1 MRVSPNYSLGFNDAK
16 SNGKRHDLNREN
28 YMDGILQRYITFSAG
43 VGAEPHDSPELR
55 LQKTMLVASSSMVI
69 VAAALWGIMYFAFG
83 EILAGSIPFG
93 YAVFST
99 LSVFAFAHFRNYPLY
114 RFTQLLLILLLPFL
128 LQIALGGFINSSA
141 VVLWSFICPVGALA
155 FSGLRSALRWFL
167 PYAAIVVLSGFLQAY
182 ARPSNNLPP
191 NLIILFFVLNIT
203 TISVIL
209 VVILAFFISQKD
221 HAFAL
226 LALEQEKSENLL
238 LNILPK
244 EIAPILKNNP
254 GTIAEHYDGASIL
267 FADIVNF
274 TPWSV
279 ELPPKEMVEMLN
291 EIFSYFDSL
300 LDTYGVEK
308 IRTIG
313 DNYMAACGVP
323 TPRPDH
329 AQQLAR
335 MALDMSAYI
344 QSRPPRNGKRL
355 DFRIGINS
363 GPLIAGVIGKRK
375 FVYDLWGDPVNTA
388 SRMESSG
395 VPGKIQI
402 TRDTYELIKDEFD
415 CELRGKIV
423 VKGKGEMETWYLVSA
438 KNH

>member
-1 MRVSPNYSLGFNDAK
+1 
-16 SNGKRHDLNREN
+16 
-28 YMDGILQRYITFSAG
+28 MDGIVQWVIARAASVA
-43 VGAEPHDSPELR
+43 AEPRDTDELR
-55 LQKTMLVASSSMVI
+55 LQKTMLVTASAMFI
-69 VAAALWGIMYFAFG
+69 VAGAIWGLAYFALG
-83 EILAGSIPFG
+83 EYLAGSIPFG

-99 LSVFAFAHFRNYPLY
+99 LSVLAFARLRHYHLF

-128 LQIALGGFINSSA
+128 LQLTLGGFINSSA
-141 VVLWSFICPVGALA
+141 VILWSIICPVGALV
-155 FSGLRSALRWFL
+155 FGGPRSAVRWFL
-167 PYAAIVVLSGFLQAY
+167 AYVALVVLSGWLEANLR
-182 ARPSNNLPP
+182 ASNHLRPE
-191 NLIILFFVLNIT
+191 LIILFFVMNIAA
-203 TISVIL
+203 ISAIL
-209 VVILAFFISQKD
+209 FAILAFFISQKD
-221 HAFAL
+221 YAFKL

-244 EIAPILKNNP
+244 EIAPILKNHP

-267 FADIVNF
+267 CADIVNF

-300 LDTYGVEK
+300 LDQYGVGK

-313 DNYMAACGVP
+313 DNYMAASGVP

-329 AQQLAR
+329 AQALAR

-363 GPLIAGVIGKRK
+363 GPVIAGVIGKRK

-388 SRMESSG
+388 SRMESNG
-395 VPGKIQI
+395 APGKIQT
-402 TRDTYELIKDEFD
+402 TRDTYELIKEEFV
-415 CELRGKIV
+415 CAPRGRIAI
-423 VKGKGEMETWYLVSA
+423 KGKGEMETWYLTGI
-438 KNH
+438 KHT

>member
-1 MRVSPNYSLGFNDAK
+1 M
-16 SNGKRHDLNREN
+16 
-28 YMDGILQRYITFSAG
+28 
-43 VGAEPHDSPELR
+43 
-55 LQKTMLVASSSMVI
+55 
-69 VAAALWGIMYFAFG
+69 
-83 EILAGSIPFG
+83 
-93 YAVFST
+93 
-99 LSVFAFAHFRNYPLY
+99 
-114 RFTQLLLILLLPFL
+114 
-128 LQIALGGFINSSA
+128 
-141 VVLWSFICPVGALA
+141 VLWSVICPVGALA
-155 FSGLRSALRWFL
+155 FSGIRSALRWFL
-167 PYAAIVVLSGFLQAY
+167 VYVVLIVLSGFLQGYVRA
-182 ARPSNNLPP
+182 SNSLSF
-191 NLIILFFVLNIT
+191 NLIIFFFVMNIAA
-203 TISVIL
+203 ISAIL
-209 VVILAFFISQKD
+209 ISILAFFISQKD

-226 LALEQEKSENLL
+226 LAIEQEKSENLL

-300 LDTYGVEK
+300 LDKYDVEK

-313 DNYMAACGVP
+313 DNYMCAAGVP

-329 AQQLAR
+329 AQALAR
-335 MALDMSAYI
+335 MALDMCEYI

-395 VPGKIQI
+395 VPVKIQI
-402 TRDTYELIKDEFD
+402 TRDTYELIKDQFI
-415 CELRGKIV
+415 C
-423 VKGKGEMETWYLVSA
+423 
-438 KNH
+438 

>member
-1 MRVSPNYSLGFNDAK
+1 
-16 SNGKRHDLNREN
+16 
-28 YMDGILQRYITFSAG
+28 MDGVLQRFISFASS
-43 VGAEPHDSPELR
+43 VGADPHDSDDVR
-55 LQKTMLVASSSMVI
+55 LQKSILVAASSMI
-69 VAAALWGIMYFAFG
+69 IPAAALWGLLYFALG
-83 EILAGSIPFG
+83 EYVAGAIPFS

-99 LSVFAFAHFRNYPLY
+99 LSIIAFARWRNYSLF
-114 RFTQLLLILLLPFL
+114 RFTQLLLILILPFL

-141 VVLWSFICPVGALA
+141 VVLWSIICPIGALA
-155 FSGLRSALRWFL
+155 FSGVRSAARWFL
-167 PYAAIVVLSGFLQAY
+167 AYVVLVVVSGVLQAY
-182 ARPSNNLPP
+182 ARPSNNLSA
-191 NLIILFFVLNIT
+191 IWIVLFFVMNIVA
-203 TISVIL
+203 ISAIL
-209 VVILAFFISQKD
+209 IAILAFFISQRD
-221 HAFAL
+221 HAFKL
-226 LALEQEKSENLL
+226 LALEQIKSEGLL

-300 LDTYGVEK
+300 LDIYGVEK

-313 DNYMAACGVP
+313 DNYMCAAGVP
-323 TPRPDH
+323 VPRPDH
-329 AQQLAR
+329 AQTLAR
-335 MALDMSAYI
+335 MALDMRTYI

-363 GPLIAGVIGKRK
+363 GPVIAGVIGKRK

-395 VPGKIQI
+395 VAGKIQI
-402 TRDTYELIKDEFD
+402 TCETYQLLKDEFI
-415 CELRGKIV
+415 CEPRGNIV
-423 VKGKGEMETWYLVSA
+423 VKGKGEMETWYLVGA
-438 KNH
+438 KTGDGQKAIQANALQQVTL

>member
-1 MRVSPNYSLGFNDAK
+1 
-16 SNGKRHDLNREN
+16 
-28 YMDGILQRYITFSAG
+28 MDGVLQRFISFASS
-43 VGAEPHDSPELR
+43 VGADPHDSDDVR
-55 LQKTMLVASSSMVI
+55 LQKSILVAASSMI
-69 VAAALWGIMYFAFG
+69 IPAAALWGLLYFALG
-83 EILAGSIPFG
+83 EYVAGAIPFS

-99 LSVFAFAHFRNYPLY
+99 LSIIAFSRWRNYPLF
-114 RFTQLLLILLLPFL
+114 RFTQLLLILILPFL

-141 VVLWSFICPVGALA
+141 VVLWSIICPIGALA
-155 FSGLRSALRWFL
+155 FSGVRSAARWFL
-167 PYAAIVVLSGFLQAY
+167 AYVVLVVVSGVLQAY
-182 ARPSNNLPP
+182 ARPSNNLSL
-191 NLIILFFVLNIT
+191 NWIVLFFVMNIVA
-203 TISVIL
+203 ISAILIAIL
-209 VVILAFFISQKD
+209 VFFISQRD
-221 HAFAL
+221 HAFKL
-226 LALEQEKSENLL
+226 LALEQIKSEGLL

-300 LDTYGVEK
+300 LDVYGVEK

-313 DNYMAACGVP
+313 DNYMCAAGVP
-323 TPRPDH
+323 VPRPDH
-329 AQQLAR
+329 AQTLAR
-335 MALDMSAYI
+335 MALDMRAYI

-363 GPLIAGVIGKRK
+363 GPVIAGVIGKRK

-395 VPGKIQI
+395 VAGKIQI
-402 TRDTYELIKDEFD
+402 TCETYQLLKDEFI
-415 CELRGKIV
+415 CEPRGKIV
-423 VKGKGEMETWYLVSA
+423 VKGKGEMETWYLVGV
-438 KNH
+438 KNGDGPQAIQANALQQVTL

>member
-1 MRVSPNYSLGFNDAK
+1 
-16 SNGKRHDLNREN
+16 
-28 YMDGILQRYITFSAG
+28 MDGILSKFISFTAR
-43 VGAEPHDSPELR
+43 VGADPRDPPDLR
-55 LQKTMLVASSSMVI
+55 LQKQILVASSSMVI
-69 VAAALWGIMYFAFG
+69 VAAAIWGILYFAFG
-83 EILAGSIPFG
+83 EILAGAIPFG

-99 LSVFAFAHFRNYPLY
+99 MSVIAFARFRNYSLF
-114 RFTQLLLILLLPFL
+114 RFTQLLLILILPFL

-141 VVLWSFICPVGALA
+141 VILWSFICPIGALA
-155 FSGLRSALRWFL
+155 FSSRREAVRWFL
-167 PYAAIVVLSGFLQAY
+167 AYVALVVLSGFLERY
-182 ARPSNNLPP
+182 ARPNNLPP
-191 NLIILFFVLNIT
+191 QLIILFFVLNIAA
-203 TISVIL
+203 ISGIL
-209 VVILAFFISQKD
+209 IAILAFFISQKD
-221 HAFAL
+221 SAFAL
-226 LALEQEKSENLL
+226 LAIEQDKSENLL

-300 LDTYGVEK
+300 LDKYGVEK

-313 DNYMAACGVP
+313 DNYMAASGVP
-323 TPRPDH
+323 IPRADH
-329 AQQLAR
+329 ARALAR
-335 MALDMSAYI
+335 MALEMSDYI
-344 QSRPPRNGKRL
+344 HSRPPRNGKRL
-355 DFRIGINS
+355 DFRIGMNS

-402 TRDTYELIKDEFD
+402 TQQTYELIKDEFY
-415 CELRGKIV
+415 CAPRGKIE
-423 VKGKGEMETWYLVSA
+423 VKGKGEMETWYLLGE
-438 KNH
+438 KKPED

>member
-1 MRVSPNYSLGFNDAK
+1 
-16 SNGKRHDLNREN
+16 
-28 YMDGILQRYITFSAG
+28 
-43 VGAEPHDSPELR
+43 
-55 LQKTMLVASSSMVI
+55 VI
-69 VAAALWGIMYFAFG
+69 
-83 EILAGSIPFG
+83 
-93 YAVFST
+93 
-99 LSVFAFAHFRNYPLY
+99 
-114 RFTQLLLILLLPFL
+114 
-128 LQIALGGFINSSA
+128 
-141 VVLWSFICPVGALA
+141 LWSIICPVGALV

-167 PYAAIVVLSGFLQAY
+167 PYAALVVLSGFLQTF
-182 ARPSNNLPP
+182 ARSSNNLPP
-191 NLIILFFVLNIT
+191 NVIILFFVLNIT
-203 TISVIL
+203 TISGIL
-209 VVILAFFISQKD
+209 IAILAFFISQKD

-279 ELPPKEMVEMLN
+279 ELSPKEMVEMLN

-313 DNYMAACGVP
+313 DNYMAASGVP
-323 TPRPDH
+323 IPRPDH
-329 AQQLAR
+329 ARQLAR

-344 QSRPPRNGKRL
+344 HSRPPRNGKRL

-375 FVYDLWGDPVNTA
+375 FVYDLWGDPVNIA
-388 SRMESSG
+388 SRMESTG

-402 TRDTYELIKDEFD
+402 TRDTYELLKSEFV
-415 CELRGKIV
+415 CEPRGKIA
-423 VKGKGEMETWYLVSA
+423 VKGKGEMETWYLVGMKTRETLSSET
-438 KNH
+438 

>member
-1 MRVSPNYSLGFNDAK
+1 MHGISESLMTLT
-16 SNGKRHDLNREN
+16 SH
-28 YMDGILQRYITFSAG
+28 
-43 VGAEPHDSPELR
+43 VGADPQDNPNLR
-55 LQKTMLVASSSMVI
+55 LQKSILVAATTMFL
-69 VAAALWGIMYFAFG
+69 AAGAIWGIMYFALG
-83 EILAGSIPFG
+83 EWIAGSIPFS
-93 YAVFST
+93 YVVFS
-99 LSVFAFAHFRNYPLY
+99 LISLFAFAQSRNYSLF
-114 RFTQLLLILLLPFL
+114 RFTQLLLILLLPFF

-141 VVLWSFICPVGALA
+141 VVLWSIICPIGALA

-167 PYAAIVVLSGFLQAY
+167 AYVALVVLSGFLQAY
-182 ARPSNNLPP
+182 APPSNNLPP

-203 TISVIL
+203 TISAIL
-209 VVILAFFISQKD
+209 IAILAFFITQKD
-221 HAFAL
+221 YAFQL
-226 LALEQEKSENLL
+226 LAIEQDKSESLL

-279 ELPPKEMVEMLN
+279 ELPAKEMVEMLN

-313 DNYMAACGVP
+313 DNYMAASGVP
-323 TPRPDH
+323 MPRPDH

-402 TRDTYELIKDEFD
+402 TRDTYELIKEEFI
-415 CELRGKIV
+415 CERRGKIV
-423 VKGKGEMETWYLVSA
+423 VKGKGEMETWYLVGA
-438 KNH
+438 KDGENSKKASEWLW

>member
-1 MRVSPNYSLGFNDAK
+1 MQD
-16 SNGKRHDLNREN
+16 
-28 YMDGILQRYITFSAG
+28 ILQRYIRFAG
-43 VGAEPHDSPELR
+43 TVGADPQDSPELR
-55 LQKTMLVASSSMVI
+55 LQKTMLVAASPMFIGAPV
-69 VAAALWGIMYFAFG
+69 VWGMIYFAFG
-83 EILAGSIPFG
+83 EILAGAIPIG
-93 YAVFST
+93 YAVFSM
-99 LSVFAFAHFRNYPLY
+99 LSLFAFARFHNYAFY
-114 RFTQLLLILLLPFL
+114 RSTQLVLILFLPFL
-128 LQIALGGFINSSA
+128 VQFALGGFINSSA
-141 VVLWSFICPVGALA
+141 IILWALICPIGALA

-167 PYAAIVVLSGFLQAY
+167 AYAALVILSGFLEAF
-182 ARPSNNLPP
+182 ARPANNLPP
-191 NLIILFFVLNIT
+191 NFIILFFVLNIT
-203 TISVIL
+203 AISAIL
-209 VVILAFFISQKD
+209 IAILAFFINQKD
-221 HAFAL
+221 HAFRL

-244 EIAPILKNNP
+244 EIAPILKTNP
-254 GTIAEHYDGASIL
+254 GTIAEHYDGASVL

-300 LDTYGVEK
+300 LDEYGVEK

-313 DNYMAACGVP
+313 DNYMAASGVP

-402 TRDTYELIKDEFD
+402 TRATYDLIKADFI
-415 CELRGKIV
+415 CEPRGTIP
-423 VKGKGEMETWYLVSA
+423 VKGKGEMETWYLVGA
-438 KNH
+438 KNGPTYPVVRKPP

>member
-1 MRVSPNYSLGFNDAK
+1 MNELLA
-16 SNGKRHDLNREN
+16 
-28 YMDGILQRYITFSAG
+28 RYIALAQR
-43 VGAEPHDSPELR
+43 VGADPNDSAELR
-55 LQKTMLVASSSMVI
+55 LQKTLLVAASSMF
-69 VAAALWGIMYFAFG
+69 VAAGLVWGLFYFALG
-83 EILAGSIPFG
+83 EIAGAIPFG

-99 LSVFAFAHFRNYPLY
+99 LSLFVFARTRNFSLY

-128 LQIALGGFINSSA
+128 LQLALGGFVNSSA
-141 VVLWSFICPVGALA
+141 VILWSIVCPIGALA
-155 FSGLRSALRWFL
+155 FSGLSSARRWFL
-167 PYAAIVVLSGFLQAY
+167 AYVALVVLSGFLQPY
-182 ARPSNNLPP
+182 ARVSNNLSPAV
-191 NLIILFFVLNIT
+191 ITLFFVLNIAA
-203 TISVIL
+203 ISAVL
-209 VVILAFFISQKD
+209 LTILAFFVSQKD
-221 HAFAL
+221 QAFAL
-226 LALEQEKSENLL
+226 LAAEQRKSENLL

-244 EIAPILKNNP
+244 EIAPRLKNNP
-254 GTIAEHYDGASIL
+254 GTIAEHYDNASIL

-300 LDTYGVEK
+300 LDRYGVEK

-313 DNYMAACGVP
+313 DNYMAASGVP
-323 TPRPDH
+323 VPRPDH

-335 MALDMSAYI
+335 MALEMCAYI
-344 QSRPPRNGKRL
+344 SSRPPRNGKHL

-402 TRDTYELIKDEFD
+402 TRDTYELLKDEFV
-415 CELRGKIV
+415 CEPRGAV
-423 VKGKGEMETWYLVSA
+423 AVKGKGEMETWFLVRE
-438 KNH
+438 KNRAVT

>member
-1 MRVSPNYSLGFNDAK
+1 MY
-16 SNGKRHDLNREN
+16 
-28 YMDGILQRYITFSAG
+28 GISQRFKTLTSG
-43 VGAEPHDSPELR
+43 VGADPRDSPDLQ
-55 LQKTMLVASSSMVI
+55 LQKSILVAGTAMFL
-69 VAAALWGIMYFAFG
+69 AAGAIWGIMYFALG
-83 EILAGSIPFG
+83 EWIAGAIPFS
-93 YAVFST
+93 YAVVS
-99 LSVFAFAHFRNYPLY
+99 LISLFAFAQSRNYSMF

-141 VVLWSFICPVGALA
+141 VVLWSIICPVGALV
-155 FSGLRSALRWFL
+155 FGGLRSALRWFL
-167 PYAAIVVLSGFLQAY
+167 AYVALIVLSGFLQAY
-182 ARPSNNLPP
+182 SPLSNNLPP

-203 TISVIL
+203 AISAIL
-209 VVILAFFISQKD
+209 IAILAFFISQKD
-221 HAFAL
+221 YAFQL
-226 LALEQEKSENLL
+226 LAIEQDKSESLL

-279 ELPPKEMVEMLN
+279 ELPAKEMVEMLN

-313 DNYMAACGVP
+313 DNYMAASGVP
-323 TPRPDH
+323 MPRPDH
-329 AQQLAR
+329 AQRLAR

-402 TRDTYELIKDEFD
+402 TCATYELIKEEFI
-415 CELRGKIV
+415 CERRGNIL
-423 VKGKGEMETWYLVSA
+423 VKGKGEMETWYLVGA
-438 KNH
+438 KNGGNPEKPSE